1 MQQIYLDNASTTFPK
16 PQAVADA
23 VYQYITHAG
32 TNISRGTCATTT
44 EDLVFATREQLCR
57 FFGGEDSKN
66 VVFTKNI
73 TESLEYH
80 HQGTAAQRRPCAC
93 YRYGA
98 QRRHASAPA
107 NRHRAYY

>member
-32 TNISRGTCATTT
+32 TNISRGTCAAAG
-44 EDLVFATREQLCR
+44 ENLVFAAREQLCR

-73 TESLEYH
+73 TESPE
-80 HQGTAAQRRPCAC
+80 GKAVCQRDIYFDFILNCFNL
-93 YRYGA
+93 GA
-98 QRRHASAPA
+98 DG
-107 NRHRAYY
+107 

>member
-32 TNISRGTCATTT
+32 TNISRGTCAASS

-57 FFGGEDSKN
+57 FFGGEDSKML
-66 VVFTKNI
+66 
-73 TESLEYH
+73 SL
-80 HQGTAAQRRPCAC
+80 RRTLPKA
-93 YRYGA
+93 
-98 QRRHASAPA
+98 
-107 NRHRAYY
+107 

>member
-44 EDLVFATREQLCR
+44 EDLVLPLASSFAAFSAARTAKML
-57 FFGGEDSKN
+57 
-66 VVFTKNI
+66 
-73 TESLEYH
+73 SL
-80 HQGTAAQRRPCAC
+80 RRTLPKA
-93 YRYGA
+93 
-98 QRRHASAPA
+98 
-107 NRHRAYY
+107 